1 MPALDDASA
10 RRHRVLAGPAR
21 RPRGQQFAAALAE
34 HDLTPPL
41 AGIMRLLRAQPGL
54 SQQQL
59 AEILGTA
66 PSRVVSYVDELE
78 SRGWVERTRDAV
90 DRRVNVITLTAAG
103 REAFTSIAMVGREH
117 ERRITAGLDERRA
130 GRAAGPA
137 DQGRGPPAADAR
149 RAPGL
154 PIRLTRKRAV
164 S

>member
-1 MPALDDASA
+1 MLAQLGAHA
-10 RRHRVLAGPAR
+10 GQRFATALAG
-21 RPRGQQFAAALAE
+21 

-41 AGIMRLLRAQPGL
+41 AGILRLLRAQPGL

-117 ERRITAGLDERRA
+117 ERRITAGLDERERA
-130 GRAAGPA
+130 ELLALLTKVAAH
-137 DQGRGPPAADAR
+137 QQLT
-149 RAPGL
+149 PGVH
-154 PIRLTRKRAV
+154 PGYR
-164 S
+164 SG